1 MATTDTSEQTLQEYR
16 VMMFEEIGFS
26 SEDAEK
32 LSQAHRSVSVKSKNG
47 FRNYDVRIDYHY
59 VQKML
64 DNDATKDQVL
74 RILL

>member
-1 MATTDTSEQTLQEYR
+1 MATADTSEQTLQEYR

-32 LSQAHRSVSVKSKNG
+32 LSQAHRSVSVKSKSGN
-47 FRNYDVRIDYHY
+47 RNYNVRVDYHY

-64 DNDATKDQVL
+64 DNGATKDQVL